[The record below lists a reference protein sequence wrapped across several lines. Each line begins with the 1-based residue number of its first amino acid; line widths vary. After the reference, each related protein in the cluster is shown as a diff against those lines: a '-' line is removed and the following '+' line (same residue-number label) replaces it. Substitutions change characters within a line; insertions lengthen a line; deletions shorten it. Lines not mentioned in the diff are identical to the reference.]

1 MAAAAPPSWLCLF
14 SYLQQKPWS
23 HCVYRVL
30 GCAYSRPTTEAR
42 EMQCVVRFRHGRKGE
57 VPSPR
62 KLGYCFCRNRQRVL
76 GRLCPDFFFS
86 FFFLAVFVA
95 MRPCLLL
102 CGCVCCYAAV
112 FVAVWASVVA
122 ACGLSSYR
130 ARPQVPLCNWNPP
143 GSGIESMSYAGG
155 FITTGPPR
163 KSCPLT
169 AVQVSPSPLA
179 SLCSV
184 RHLPALS

>member
-1 MAAAAPPSWLCLF
+1 MEARW
-14 SYLQQKPWS
+14 LQQLHPRG
-23 HCVYRVL
+23 CVFSPTCSRSL
-30 GCAYSRPTTEAR
+30 GAIVFTVSWVVPIPGQLLRPGKCSVWFGLGTGGR
-42 EMQCVVRFRHGRKGE
+42 GRFPHHGNWGTVSVGTDRGCWGG
-57 VPSPR
+57 SA
-62 KLGYCFCRNRQRVL
+62 LI
-76 GRLCPDFFFS
+76 FFFG
-86 FFFLAVFVA
+86 
-95 MRPCLLL
+95 R
-102 CGCVCCYAAV
+102 VCCYAAV
-112 FVAVWASVVA
+112 FVAMWASVVA

-143 GSGIESMSYAGG
+143 GSGIESMSSAGG

>member
-1 MAAAAPPSWLCLF
+1 MFTVSWVVPIPGQLLRPGKCSVWF
-14 SYLQQKPWS
+14 G
-23 HCVYRVL
+23 L
-30 GCAYSRPTTEAR
+30 GTGGRG
-42 EMQCVVRFRHGRKGE
+42 RFPHHGNWGTVSVGTDRGCWGG
-57 VPSPR
+57 SA
-62 KLGYCFCRNRQRVL
+62 LI
-76 GRLCPDFFFS
+76 FFFG
-86 FFFLAVFVA
+86 
-95 MRPCLLL
+95 R
-102 CGCVCCYAAV
+102 VCCYAAV
-112 FVAVWASVVA
+112 FVAMWASVVA

-143 GSGIESMSYAGG
+143 GSGIESMSSAGG